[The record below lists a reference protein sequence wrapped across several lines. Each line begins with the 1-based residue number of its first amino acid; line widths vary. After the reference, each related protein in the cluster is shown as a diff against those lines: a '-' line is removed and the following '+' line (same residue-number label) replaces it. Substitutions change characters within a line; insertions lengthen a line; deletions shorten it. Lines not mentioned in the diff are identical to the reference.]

1 MFAKHSLAAGLF
13 ASALLASC
21 APVQKAAQKPSVKFE
36 PIATACAGKDGW
48 GEPAPPAHIYG
59 NVYMV
64 GTCGIVSLLI
74 TTPKGHFLIDGAI
87 PEAAPEIAQNIR
99 DLGFNPKN
107 VRYLL
112 NTHEHFDHSGGL
124 AGLKRL
130 TGARMVA
137 RAEAKDALESGTVH
151 PSDPQKGLFDPV
163 EGVKVDRLIGDGETL
178 RIGNQTLTAI
188 ATPGHSPGG
197 TSWHWTSCENGKCLD
212 IVFAD
217 SMSAVSADE
226 YRFSDHPEYV
236 APLRATISKMAAID
250 KCDILITPHPSAS
263 ALFERL
269 AGSSPLISKTGCA
282 EYAAGAKARLEN
294 RLAKEA
300 QK

>member
-1 MFAKHSLAAGLF
+1 M
-13 ASALLASC
+13 
-21 APVQKAAQKPSVKFE
+21 KFE

-107 VRYLL
+107 VHYLL
-112 NTHEHFDHSGGL
+112 NTHEHFDHSGGR
-124 AGLKRL
+124 GLKRL

-137 RAEAKDALESGTVH
+137 RAEAGCAEA
-151 PSDPQKGLFDPV
+151 PYIRPIRKGLFDPV

-178 RIGNQTLTAI
+178 RISNQTLTAI

-226 YRFSDHPEYV
+226 YRFSDH
-236 APLRATISKMAAID
+236 RICCT
-250 KCDILITPHPSAS
+250 AS
-263 ALFERL
+263 RHYFQN
-269 AGSSPLISKTGCA
+269 GSH
-282 EYAAGAKARLEN
+282 R
-294 RLAKEA
+294 
-300 QK
+300 